1 MPFPHYP
8 KSREIYS
15 HTGLRGIAAVSVFLA
30 HMYDTQKSGIFEFIK
45 WHNHAVDLFFIL
57 SGFILFWV
65 YFREETPINWA
76 AYLRARIGRILP
88 LYYLTTLIYLPV
100 PFYSLLKHGLKYVGR
115 DYPFTILS
123 NLFMFSGIIDGWH
136 HTINGPA
143 WSIGVEFFCYLF
155 IFPLLIIA
163 WGKSFNVKNT
173 IIILAFISLALT
185 ILLPLCYKIHHIQIF
200 HLNWDASWLA
210 RGICGFTLGFFLC
223 ALFRISAV
231 SSWRPNKLLI
241 NLILL
246 ISVVIFLLARTG
258 CITADYLLYIFPILV
273 YITAFDQGVF
283 SFVMKLTP
291 LQWLGERSYSLYLWH
306 MPVLC
311 MIGSFYKPAFER
323 LKTNPPYGIT
333 YLIFAV
339 SFVLMISELSY
350 RYFEVPCRDY
360 IRSLGKKSF
369 TVDRKK
375 NAVPIS

>member
-1 MPFPHYP
+1 MTFPHYP

-15 HTGLRGIAAVSVFLA
+15 HTGLRGIAAMSVFLA
-30 HMYDTQKSGIFEFIK
+30 HMYDNQKNGIFEFIK

-65 YFREETPINWA
+65 YFRGASTINWTS
-76 AYLRARIGRILP
+76 YLWARIGRILP
-88 LYYLTTLIYLPV
+88 LYYLSTLLYLPI
-100 PFYSLLKHGLKYVGR
+100 PIYSLLRHGLKYVGKE
-115 DYPFTILS
+115 YPFTIFS
-123 NLFMFSGIIDGWH
+123 NLFMFSGIINGWH

-155 IFPLLIIA
+155 IFPLLIILSGEIFNKKKA
-163 WGKSFNVKNT
+163 LLKISF
-173 IIILAFISLALT
+173 
-185 ILLPLCYKIHHIQIF
+185 ILLTLTMLLPICYRLHHIQLF

-231 SSWRPNKLLI
+231 SSWRPDKLLI
-241 NLILL
+241 NIILL

-258 CITADYLLYIFPILV
+258 YLPSDSLLYVFPILV
-273 YITAFDQGVF
+273 FITAFDQGALASVL
-283 SFVMKLTP
+283 KTGP
-291 LQWLGERSYSLYLWH
+291 LQWLGDRSYSLYLWH

-311 MIGSFYKPAFER
+311 MIGSFYNPIFER

-333 YLIFAV
+333 YLILAV
-339 SFVLMISELSY
+339 GIVLIISDLSY

-360 IRSLGKKSF
+360 IRSLGKRPW
-369 TVDRKK
+369 V
-375 NAVPIS
+375 AA